1 MRHTEREG
9 RTWAAR
15 LRAAGLKMERQDG
28 RDLGACVPY
37 SDRELRR
44 RCARRYGIAAAH
56 ELRAYCRSSTYLE
69 LLEGARAQGRLAA
82 ATPIMVRPE
91 TDAEARART
100 KRWRKEAQA

>member
-1 MRHTEREG
+1 MHAQHNG

-15 LRAAGLKMERQDG
+15 LRAAGLKMEQQDG
-28 RDLGACVPY
+28 RSLGACVPY
-37 SDRELRR
+37 SDREQGR
-44 RCARRYGIAAAH
+44 RCARRYGIAAAL
-56 ELRAYCRSSTYLE
+56 ELRASGRTATYLE
-69 LLEGARAQGRLAA
+69 LLEGARVQGRLAK